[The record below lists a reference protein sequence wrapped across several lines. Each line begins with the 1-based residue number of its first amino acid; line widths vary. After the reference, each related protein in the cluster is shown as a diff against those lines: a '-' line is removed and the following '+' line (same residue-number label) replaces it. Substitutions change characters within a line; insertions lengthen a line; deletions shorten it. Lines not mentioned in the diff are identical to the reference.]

1 MKIKISNYQLSP
13 ILESN
18 NYLHLLRLLVSI
30 VGFANHVNYEKMK
43 NIYILFENPVCSIFT
58 IYI

>member
-13 ILESN
+13 IWESN

-30 VGFANHVNYEKMK
+30 VGFANHVNYEKMIK
-43 NIYILFENPVCSIFT
+43 YIHI
-58 IYI
+58 I